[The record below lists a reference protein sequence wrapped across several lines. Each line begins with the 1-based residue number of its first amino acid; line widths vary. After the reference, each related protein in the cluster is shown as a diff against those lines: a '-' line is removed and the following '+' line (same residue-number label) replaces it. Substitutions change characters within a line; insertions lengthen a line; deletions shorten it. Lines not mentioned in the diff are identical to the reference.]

1 MCFCP
6 NRLKVPTENARG
18 WAVELS
24 FFCFIGGLKWYFAS
38 SAVERMVQPPS
49 KTNLDPLLRAY
60 AFFVGSTWFFL
71 HSPIEWCVNFGIRP
85 FLLMCFC
92 PNRLK
97 VPTEN
102 ARGWAVEFSF
112 FCFIGGLKW
121 YFASSAVERMVQPPS
136 KTNLDPLLWAYALFV
151 SSTWFFLHILK
162 WCPIEWCVN
171 LEIRPFLLMCFC
183 PNRLKV
189 PTENARGWAVEF
201 NFFCFIG
208 GVKSYFASSAVERM
222 AQPPSKTNLDPLLW
236 AYALFV
242 SSTWF
247 FLHILK
253 WCPIEWCVNL
263 EIRPFLLMCFC
274 PNRLNVP
281 TENARGWAVEF
292 NFFCFIGGLK
302 WYFAS
307 SAVERMV

>member
-1 MCFCP
+1 
-6 NRLKVPTENARG
+6 
-18 WAVELS
+18 
-24 FFCFIGGLKWYFAS
+24 
-38 SAVERMVQPPS
+38 MVQPPS
-49 KTNLDPLLRAY
+49 KTNLDPLLWAY
-60 AFFVGSTWFFL
+60 TLFVSSTLFFL
-71 HSPIEWCVNFGIRP
+71 HILKWCPIEWCVNLEIRP

-121 YFASSAVERMVQPPS
+121 YFASSAVERMVQPLS
-136 KTNLDPLLWAYALFV
+136 KPNLDPLLRAYALFV

-201 NFFCFIG
+201 
-208 GVKSYFASSAVERM
+208 S
-222 AQPPSKTNLDPLLW
+222 
-236 AYALFV
+236 
-242 SSTWF
+242 
-247 FLHILK
+247 
-253 WCPIEWCVNL
+253 
-263 EIRPFLLMCFC
+263 
-274 PNRLNVP
+274 
-281 TENARGWAVEF
+281 
-292 NFFCFIGGLK
+292 FFCFIGGLK

-307 SAVERMV
+307 SAVESMVQPPSKTNLDPLLWAYTLFVSSTWFFLHLLKWCPIEGCVNLEIRPFLLMCFCSNRLKIPTENARGWAVEFSFFVSLGVWNGILHHQLLKEWFNLQVRPT

>member
-18 WAVELS
+18 WAVEFS
-24 FFCFIGGLKWYFAS
+24 FFCFIGGLRWYFAS

-60 AFFVGSTWFFL
+60 ALFVSSTWVFL
-71 HSPIEWCVNFGIRP
+71 HILKWGPIEWCVNLEIRP

-121 YFASSAVERMVQPPS
+121 YFASSPVERMVQPPS
-136 KTNLDPLLWAYALFV
+136 KTNLDPLLWAYLMCELYMVFLAYFELMSNWMVCESWNTTLFV
-151 SSTWFFLHILK
+151 NVFLSQQV
-162 WCPIEWCVN
+162 ES
-171 LEIRPFLLMCFC
+171 
-183 PNRLKV
+183 PNRKCQGLSC
-189 PTENARGWAVEF
+189 RIQ
-201 NFFCFIG
+201 FF
-208 GVKSYFASSAVERM
+208 S
-222 AQPPSKTNLDPLLW
+222 
-236 AYALFV
+236 
-242 SSTWF
+242 
-247 FLHILK
+247 
-253 WCPIEWCVNL
+253 
-263 EIRPFLLMCFC
+263 
-274 PNRLNVP
+274 
-281 TENARGWAVEF
+281 
-292 NFFCFIGGLK
+292 FIGGLK

-307 SAVERMV
+307 SAVERMVQPPSKTNLDPL